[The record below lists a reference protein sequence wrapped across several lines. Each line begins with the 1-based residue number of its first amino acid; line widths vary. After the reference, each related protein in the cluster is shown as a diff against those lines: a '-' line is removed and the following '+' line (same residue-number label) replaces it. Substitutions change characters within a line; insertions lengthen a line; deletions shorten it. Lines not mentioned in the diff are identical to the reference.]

1 MANWTPRQGGAGEA
15 LIHWGVQNLI
25 NGGTSVYSNPP
36 TQAQVDAGSG
46 INQIVAELKRQGGG
60 GSVGYTNTTTRMG
73 VTYLNSIKTAI
84 DALRTAQGWPA
95 YSWTVWPISA
105 TALLSDQHLYEMRK
119 AVTGPLIVSASASF
133 FIQSRS
139 FSTITQ
145 EPPYPPT
152 GTRQVGTPV
161 NPLLVNGFYWEFI
174 FFGQDRQRT
183 SSDARAYLNFA
194 IPAGVS
200 NATARLRL
208 YMRRDF
214 TNSNCD
220 FTDYDM
226 QVYRLDSPIPVP
238 STQAQI
244 DAAWNAAKT
253 LIVAQNIGILCPA
266 RAIRY
271 ENEFIIPSLSTG
283 DLTLL
288 FANSGEIAGQKP
300 VRNDALPFVEYKHTE
315 IYRTFNSINARLI
328 FA

>member
-1 MANWTPRQGGAGEA
+1 MANWTPRQGVAGEA

-25 NGGTSVYSNPP
+25 NAGTSVYSNPP
-36 TQAQVDAGSG
+36 TQVQVDAGSG

-60 GSVGYTNTTTRMG
+60 GSVAYTNTTTRMG

-95 YSWTVWPISA
+95 YVWTVWPISA
-105 TALLSDQHLYEMRK
+105 GVLLSDQHLYELRK
-119 AVTGPLIVSASASF
+119 GVTSPLIVNASASF

-174 FFGQDRQRT
+174 FFGQDKQRA
-183 SSDARAYLNFA
+183 SNIARAYLNFT
-194 IPAGVS
+194 IPAGVT

-214 TNSNCD
+214 TNANCD

-226 QVYRLDSPIPVP
+226 QVYRLDTAIAVP
-238 STQAQI
+238 STQVQI

-253 LIVAQNIGILCPA
+253 IITAQNIGTLCPA
-266 RAIRY
+266 RATHY

-283 DLTLL
+283 NLTLL

-300 VRNDALPFVEYKHTE
+300 IRNESLPFVQYKHVD
-315 IYRTFNSINARLI
+315 IYRTFSGINARLL
-328 FA
+328 F